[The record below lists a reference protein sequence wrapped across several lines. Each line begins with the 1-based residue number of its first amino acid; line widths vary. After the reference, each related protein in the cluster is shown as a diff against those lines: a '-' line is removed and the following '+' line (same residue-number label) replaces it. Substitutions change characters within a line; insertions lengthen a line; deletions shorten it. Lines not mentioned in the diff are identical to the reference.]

1 MGLDDRLLHHDLEHR
16 DVEYDDVEHDDVLVH
31 VLTDDQVPA
40 AGLDHVLR
48 QDIGGL

>member
-31 VLTDDQVPA
+31 VLTDDQAPA
-40 AGLDHVLR
+40 VGFDHVLR
-48 QDIGGL
+48 QDTASL